1 MDEMFMNELIV
12 KYKVGTCHYIYSNHI
27 LNVVW
32 VYDKVFC
39 VAEWTRFEWS
49 RRIQLQF
56 ASNRI
61 IIGSLEAE
69 IQPVKCCSTSYAW
82 SMTSRYVIGQL
93 PVTCHFVTIII
104 WFWLSKHICKTHK
117 LSVTQFPYRRRERRI
132 FVIYS
137 SGCQL
142 CYYPSPVK

>member
-1 MDEMFMNELIV
+1 MNELIV

-82 SMTSRYVIGQL
+82 SMTSRYVIGLL
-93 PVTCHFVTIII
+93 PVQWHAILSQFLFVFDCRSISVRHTS
-104 WFWLSKHICKTHK
+104 FQSLSFHTDVVRGGSLLYIAPAVSCAITP
-117 LSVTQFPYRRRERRI
+117 L
-132 FVIYS
+132 
-137 SGCQL
+137 L
-142 CYYPSPVK
+142 